1 MYPVTQFLH
10 CYFQN
15 KSTFLNLVS
24 QLFWGEAEASP
35 QEVQPS
41 YAALAIWQLRKT
53 SGGSREREARL
64 LRVGRGL
71 LGVHLQ
77 TSPQVRTQPAPWQL
91 GIGTLTSP

>member
-24 QLFWGEAEASP
+24 QLFWEEAEASP
-35 QEVQPS
+35 QEVQPN
-41 YAALAIWQLRKT
+41 YTALAIWQLRKT
-53 SGGSREREARL
+53 SGGSRGREARF

-71 LGVHLQ
+71 RGVRLQ
-77 TSPQVRTQPAPWQL
+77 TSPQVSTQAAPWQL
-91 GIGTLTSP
+91 GSGTLTSP